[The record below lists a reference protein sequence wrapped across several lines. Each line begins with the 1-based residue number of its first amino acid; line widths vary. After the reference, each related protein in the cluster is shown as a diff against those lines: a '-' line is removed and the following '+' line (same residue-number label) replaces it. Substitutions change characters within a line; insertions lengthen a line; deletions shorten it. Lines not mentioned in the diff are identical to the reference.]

1 MPEYT
6 AYIYEEPCV
15 THIEA
20 DSKEDAKAELYNMYP
35 WAWDIKM
42 YDEEEAEER

>member
-15 THIEA
+15 AQIKT
-20 DSKEDAKAELYNMYP
+20 DNKEDARAELYSMYP
-35 WAWDIKM
+35 WA
-42 YDEEEAEER
+42 